1 MNQFKEDSLEKYKV
15 NSRCFWTI
23 EWKNMKNHIHLII
36 GVKKDYKEK
45 DINDYC
51 RIFGSYWKKYGINK
65 FVDYDDSVGTY
76 DKYIFKNFQEWDWFE
91 SEFGNYEK
99 NVLFSGMESKNK
111 MFSCDFDIIESVKKN
126 KYSKT
131 VKDSLLNYLDQEIKI
146 LKEREDL
153 VLIFNGD
160 KRKIKEKQKVKS
172 KVHTR
177 A

>member
-1 MNQFKEDSLEKYKV
+1 MYKRWIVPKYSEDYNNIVSETTRKYTTIAFRLDMIMRIRRYGSISEEQLLYLEKDV
-15 NSRCFWTI
+15 
-23 EWKNMKNHIHLII
+23 
-36 GVKKDYKEK
+36 
-45 DINDYC
+45 NDYC

-76 DKYIFKNFQEWDWFE
+76 DKYIFKNFKEWDWFE
-91 SEFGNYEK
+91 SELGNYEK
-99 NVLFSGMESKNK
+99 NVLFSDMESKNK

-153 VLIFNGD
+153 VLNIQFQDIPVMN
-160 KRKIKEKQKVKS
+160 
-172 KVHTR
+172 
-177 A
+177 